1 MIGVLGGMGPLATA
15 DFMRKVVECTSAGC
29 DQEHVPMIV
38 HNVPQIPD
46 RSTAIVGGGP
56 SPLAALAR
64 GLEKLESAGCS
75 CIVIPCNTAH
85 HWYEDLRRL
94 SNVPILHIADAA
106 CGSLIA
112 RGLKP
117 GAAVTVLATEGALV
131 SGFYEARLSRHGFNY
146 RPVSVVQ
153 DAELVHMGIRLVK
166 SGRTEIA
173 RPLFESVLQTA
184 RQSGIEA
191 AVLGCTE
198 IALALESSALCV
210 EPLVVDSNR
219 ALAEACVH
227 WWQQH
232 VAEPMAAA

>member
-1 MIGVLGGMGPLATA
+1 MGPLATA
-15 DFMRKVVECTSAGC
+15 DFMRKVVESTSAGC
-29 DQEHVPMIV
+29 DQEHMPMIV

-64 GLEKLESAGCS
+64 GLGKLESAGCS

-106 CGSLIA
+106 CASLIA

-117 GAAVTVLATEGALV
+117 GAAVTVLATEGTLV
-131 SGFYEARLSRHGFNY
+131 SGFYEACLSRHGFNY
-146 RPVSVVQ
+146 RPVSVEQ
-153 DAELVHMGIRLVK
+153 DAELIHMGIRLVK

-191 AVLGCTE
+191 VVLGCTE
-198 IALALESSALCV
+198 IALALESSAPCAEL
-210 EPLVVDSNR
+210 LVVDSSK